1 MQASNKPLLA
11 QHEAGRLGTAQVFAT
26 AEDGGVGAH
35 LGELPQVFDRGKL
48 GGGVHEHGH
57 TVRVGDVDHSVQWEV
72 VGAAHIALEPDDGGG
87 VGVDGRFQLPVECT
101 VGVADLH
108 QLDADLADGVVVAVA
123 VRFVDDYLVFEAG
136 EVRQTVDGIHVG
148 AGDAGGNGDD
158 DSPGR
163 ARTDVAGLIL
173 REECDTV
180 ADAPLQ
186 FRQVNEKLGRL
197 HHCLQHFGRH

>member
-1 MQASNKPLLA
+1 MIEGQIAPDRGQQAEHLFLAYFHRAADAVVGRAVESAGVNEPRLA
-11 QHEAGRLGTAQVFAT
+11 QHEAGRLGSAKVLA
-26 AEDGGVGAH
+26 AAKDGGVGAH

-108 QLDADLADGVVVAVA
+108 QLDADLADGVVVAV
-123 VRFVDDYLVFEAG
+123 G
-136 EVRQTVDGIHVG
+136 G
-148 AGDAGGNGDD
+148 A
-158 DSPGR
+158 
-163 ARTDVAGLIL
+163 I
-173 REECDTV
+173 C
-180 ADAPLQ
+180 
-186 FRQVNEKLGRL
+186 GRL
-197 HHCLQHFGRH
+197 PRS